1 MCHSELII
9 HSVDRETDKLM
20 QQIIRES
27 FKDCTII
34 TIAHRLETIMDFD
47 RVEVMSGGELVEC
60 NAPQELLAKASIQE
74 YV

>member
-1 MCHSELII
+1 
-9 HSVDRETDKLM
+9 VDRETDKLM